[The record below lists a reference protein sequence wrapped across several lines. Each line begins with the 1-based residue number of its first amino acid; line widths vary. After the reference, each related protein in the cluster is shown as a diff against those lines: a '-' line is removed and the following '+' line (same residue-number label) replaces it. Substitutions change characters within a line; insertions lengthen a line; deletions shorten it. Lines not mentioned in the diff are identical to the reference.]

1 MTSIDNVPNNHRIT
15 LLITTSIM
23 VLLLTVQALLLGNLS
38 WSTSPNRT
46 EIGHLGATVY
56 FWHTGKFD
64 VFHVNPPLV
73 RMVAGMP
80 IAFFCN
86 PKYDWNAYSPR
97 PQDRCEWQLGNAFV
111 TANTLDDLRIY
122 VFLARIFCIPL
133 VLLGGYV
140 GFRFATELYGEWSG
154 VLFLMLWTFSPLIL
168 GWGATICPDVAAT
181 SMGTVGL
188 YTFWH
193 WLKNPKWKKA
203 IIAGICLGLMPLTK
217 MTWIIAPPI
226 WLLLWILWRF
236 FVQKTETKPPFLQF
250 VVILLLALYTINTG
264 YFFDGSLKLLNQ
276 YHFISGT
283 LTNTEVTRTTPVK
296 PDNRFK
302 DSWFGSIPI
311 PLPAE
316 FVQGIDTQ
324 KRDFERGLDS
334 YARGVW
340 SDHGWRWYYCY
351 VLMLREPL
359 GVWCLA
365 GIALFIT
372 IFYRQLNSAWYNE
385 IIILLPMLVIL
396 GFISSQNGFSIHPRY
411 IIPVLPFLYIFIS
424 KTAQSLSQ
432 RKPLFVF
439 LTTGCLIW
447 VVVHSLLFYP
457 HSMSY
462 FNELAGKPQNRSKY
476 LLGSNIDWGQDFYEL
491 KNWCEKHP
499 EKKPRYITV
508 ESAISP
514 DKLGIEHDGNVPETP
529 ENGWILISVNL
540 LNDQT
545 EKYKWLK
552 KYEPIGMIG
561 YSIYIYHVTPENVN
575 RVQRKM
581 RLPEI
586 E

>member
-1 MTSIDNVPNNHRIT
+1 
-15 LLITTSIM
+15 M
-23 VLLLTVQALLLGNLS
+23 VLLLIVQTLLLGYLS

-73 RMVAGMP
+73 RVIAGMP
-80 IAFFCN
+80 IALFCN
-86 PKYDWNAYSPR
+86 PKYDWSSYSPR

-111 TANTLDDLRIY
+111 IANELDDLRHY

-140 GFRFATELYGEWSG
+140 GFRFASELYCEWSG
-154 VLFLMLWTFSPLIL
+154 VLFLILWTFSPLIL

-181 SMGTVGL
+181 SIGIVGL

-193 WLKNPKWKKA
+193 WLKNPTWKKTM
-203 IIAGICLGLMPLTK
+203 IAGICLGLMPLTK

-236 FVQKTETKPPFLQF
+236 FISKNENKPPFLQF
-250 VVILLLALYTINTG
+250 AVIMLLALYTINTC

-276 YHFISGT
+276 YRFISGT
-283 LTNTEVTRTTPVK
+283 LTNTEITKNTPVK

-302 DSWFGSIPI
+302 DSWFGYVPV

-324 KRDFERGLDS
+324 KRDFERGLPS
-334 YARGVW
+334 YLCGEW
-340 SDHGWRWYYCY
+340 SDHGWRRYYCY
-351 VLMLREPL
+351 VLILKEPI
-359 GVWCLA
+359 GIWCLA
-365 GIALFIT
+365 GLTLFAT
-372 IFYRQLNSAWYNE
+372 IFYRQFNSAWYHE
-385 IIILLPMLVIL
+385 IIVLLPMLIVF
-396 GFISSQNGFSIHPRY
+396 GFICSQNGFSIHPRY

-424 KTAQSLSQ
+424 KTALSLHY
-432 RKPLFVF
+432 RKTIFV
-439 LTTGCLIW
+439 LLITGCCLWI
-447 VVVHSLLFYP
+447 VGSSLLFYP

-462 FNELAGKPQNRSKY
+462 FNELAGKPQNWSKY

-491 KNWCEKHP
+491 KNWCEKYP
-499 EKKPRYITV
+499 EKKPRYISV
-508 ESAISP
+508 ESAMSP
-514 DKLGIEHDGNVPETP
+514 DKHNIEHDGNVPETP

-561 YSIYIYHVTPENVN
+561 YSIWIYQVKENTVS
-575 RVQRKM
+575 
-581 RLPEI
+581 E
-586 E
+586 